1 VKLYLDGPDADVAPF
16 SVDEVSAAVRLAH
29 ERGATVAAHSSMLPG
44 ARVGAEAGVDSLEH
58 GFALDADIAGA
69 LAAHGVTL
77 VSTLAVLH
85 SWQSFRTTT
94 AIDRFAS
101 ADGIARIAARREHA
115 EESIRLADRAG
126 VAIAAG
132 SDFGGGSLRANQLAW
147 EVQALV
153 AAGIEPHTALAA
165 ATWRGGELFG
175 DPDAGRLRV
184 GGPAHFSLVHG
195 DPLTDPAAL
204 WRIWLTR

>member
-1 VKLYLDGPDADVAPF
+1 V
-16 SVDEVSAAVRLAH
+16 
-29 ERGATVAAHSSMLPG
+29 LPG
-44 ARVGAEAGVDSLEH
+44 ARVGAAAAVDSLEH
-58 GFALDADIAGA
+58 GFVLDEETAAT
-69 LAAHGVTL
+69 LAANGVTL

-85 SWQSFRTTT
+85 SWQSFRTTSQVE
-94 AIDRFAS
+94 RFTS
-101 ADGIARIAARREHA
+101 DEGIGRIAERRERA
-115 EESIRLADRAG
+115 EESMRLAHAAG

-147 EVQALV
+147 EVQAMV
-153 AAGIEPHTALAA
+153 AAGLEPHVALAA
-165 ATWRGGELFG
+165 ATWRGGDLYG

-204 WRIWLTR
+204 WRVWLTR